1 LKEREIAVFGFTSPW
16 RIIMFKNILVPLD
29 GSPMADRI
37 LPNVAAT
44 AQIGAPPETITLLRI
59 LETDGVEF
67 TAIDPLTWKFAR
79 DEAQVHLDEA
89 ARQLAQF
96 GLTCNTALLEG
107 KAAQRIVEYLHTH
120 DVDLLVLSSHGHGG
134 LSGWNVSGV
143 AQKVIHRA
151 GTSILLVRSS
161 SESAEEYGEEDA
173 RVVQYHHILAPL
185 DGSQRA
191 ESALPLAGALAE
203 HHGAELVVVHVARRP
218 EMIQRVPLSQED
230 AALAERVVE
239 RNTMEADKYFAQLQS
254 RLPARIESHIIV
266 DDSVT
271 RALHQFAEQEEID
284 LVVLSAHGHACHSRL
299 PYSALVNSFITYG
312 VTSLLILQDL
322 PFNEITSA
330 RIEPVAEDVT
340 MPARRANEEE
350 GLNERAR
357 FEI

>member
-1 LKEREIAVFGFTSPW
+1 
-16 RIIMFKNILVPLD
+16 MFKNILVPLD

-37 LPNVAAT
+37 LPHVAAI
-44 AQIGAPPETITLLRI
+44 AQTGGRPETITLLRI
-59 LETDGVEF
+59 LETDGLSA
-67 TAIDPLTWKFAR
+67 TAIDPLEWKFAQ
-79 DEAQVHLDEA
+79 DEAQVHLDET
-89 ARQLAQF
+89 ARHMAQF
-96 GLTCNTALLEG
+96 DLTCNTVLLEG
-107 KAAQRIVEYLHTH
+107 RAAQRIIEYIQTH
-120 DVDLLVLSSHGHGG
+120 EVDLLILSSHGYGG

-161 SESAEEYGEEDA
+161 DESAEEYREDDA
-173 RVVQYHHILAPL
+173 RIVKYHHILAPL

-191 ESALPLAGALAE
+191 ESALPLASAMAE

-254 RLPARIESHIIV
+254 RLPARIETHVIV

-271 RALHQFAEQEEID
+271 RALHQFAEQAQID
-284 LVVLSAHGHACHSRL
+284 LVVLSAHGHACHSQL

-322 PFNEITSA
+322 PFSEIRSA
-330 RIEPVAEDVT
+330 RIEPVAEDLT